1 MVNPFFGCAAIVGK
15 FHGNK
20 REPEMSAELISMEEW
35 QKAKFVDWANRFA
48 VAMILQLSER
58 DRKRVLKIMQ
68 RELSL
73 KNNARKK

>member
-1 MVNPFFGCAAIVGK
+1 
-15 FHGNK
+15 
-20 REPEMSAELISMEEW
+20 MSAELISMEEW